1 MSGRLLRLAWR
12 NLWRNSRR
20 TLIAMAAIGF
30 GYAML
35 LFVACLMAGLRQQM
49 VESGTDLVL
58 SDAEVHAPSYY
69 PDRPINQT
77 LGGRD
82 GTDVSALVAAIAA
95 DPRVEAA
102 SPRVYGYGLV
112 SATHQSAGA
121 QLLGV
126 LPDQEQKI
134 TVLQSRMVKGSYLTG
149 RIAKGVVMGDKLAT
163 TIGVEV
169 GSEIVVL
176 TPATDGSTGNDLYT
190 VVGMFHTGLDAMD
203 RDLVLMPLASL
214 QDLLRLSP
222 GRIHEVGI
230 KLHDS
235 DITAATKTAA
245 ALAVQLSKSFPVRVR
260 AWPELAPEL
269 ADYVQFNRRV
279 TFILFLIFFLLAVM
293 GIVNTMLMAIVSRT
307 RELGMLL
314 AVGMRPVQLV
324 GLIVAEAAILAGGS
338 LVLGAALGS
347 PVLWYLQIHGLY
359 LGGSRGAISLGG
371 VVVGPLWYGR
381 QDFTAYTQ
389 AALGLAVT
397 AVVSALYPAL
407 RAARFR
413 PTEALRKV

>member
-12 NLWRNSRR
+12 NLWRNPRR
-20 TLIAMAAIGF
+20 TLIAMAAIGL

-49 VESGTDLVL
+49 IESGTGLVL
-58 SDAEVHAPSYY
+58 SDVEVHAPSYY
-69 PDRPINQT
+69 PDRPTDQT
-77 LGGRD
+77 LGGRN
-82 GTDVSALVAAIAA
+82 GTEVSALVAAIAA
-95 DPRVEAA
+95 DPRVQAA

-126 LPDQEQKI
+126 VSDQEQKI
-134 TVLQSRMVKGSYLTG
+134 TVLQTRMVKGSYLTG
-149 RIAKGVVMGDKLAT
+149 RMPKGIVMGDKLAT

-169 GSEIVVL
+169 GSEIVLL
-176 TPATDGSTGNDLYT
+176 TPAADGSTGNDLYT
-190 VVGMFHTGLDAMD
+190 VAGMFHTGLDVMD
-203 RDLVLMPLASL
+203 RGLVLMSLASL
-214 QDLLRLSP
+214 QELLRLPP

-230 KLHDS
+230 KLHD
-235 DITAATKTAA
+235 IAAATTAA
-245 ALAVQLSKSFPVRVR
+245 AALEAQLNKTLPVRVR

-279 TFILFLIFFLLAVM
+279 TFILFFIFFLLAVM
-293 GIVNTMLMAIVSRT
+293 GIVNTMLMAIIERT
-307 RELGMLL
+307 RELGMLM
-314 AVGMRPVQLV
+314 AVGMRPVQVV
-324 GLIVAEAAILAGGS
+324 GLIVAEAASLAVAS
-338 LVLGAALGS
+338 LVLGGALGS
-347 PVLWYLQIHGLY
+347 PLLWYLQVHGLN
-359 LGGSRGAISLGG
+359 LAGHRGAVSLAG

-397 AVVSALYPAL
+397 ALVSALYPAL

-413 PTEALRKV
+413 PTEELRKV

>member
-12 NLWRNSRR
+12 NLWRNPRR
-20 TLIAMAAIGF
+20 TLIAMAAIGL

-58 SDAEVHAPSYY
+58 SDAEMHAPSYY
-69 PDRPINQT
+69 PDRPIHQT

-112 SATHQSAGA
+112 SATYQSAGA

-126 LPDQEQKI
+126 SPDQEQKI
-134 TVLQSRMVKGSYLTG
+134 TALQSRIVKGSYLTG
-149 RIAKGVVMGDKLAT
+149 RIPKGVVMGDKLAT

-169 GSEIVVL
+169 GSEIVLL
-176 TPATDGSTGNDLYT
+176 TPAADGSTGNDLYT

-203 RDLVLMPLASL
+203 RDLVLMSLASL

-235 DITAATKTAA
+235 SITAATKTAA
-245 ALAVQLSKSFPVRVR
+245 DLEVQLSKSFPVRVR

-338 LVLGAALGS
+338 LVLGGAVGS
-347 PVLWYLQIHGLY
+347 PVLWYLQVHGLY

-381 QDFTAYTQ
+381 QDFAAYTQ
-389 AALGLAVT
+389 AALGLAIT
-397 AVVSALYPAL
+397 AVVSALYPAF

-413 PTEALRKV
+413 PAEALRKV

>member
-1 MSGRLLRLAWR
+1 MSGRLLWLAWR
-12 NLWRNSRR
+12 NLWRNPRR
-20 TLIAMAAIGF
+20 TLIAMAAIGL

-49 VESGTDLVL
+49 IESGTGLVL
-58 SDAEVHAPSYY
+58 SDVEVHAPSYY
-69 PDRPINQT
+69 PDRPTHQT
-77 LGGRD
+77 LGGRN
-82 GTDVSALVAAIAA
+82 GTEVSALVAAIAA
-95 DPRVEAA
+95 DPRVQAA

-126 LPDQEQKI
+126 VSDQEQKI
-134 TVLQSRMVKGSYLTG
+134 TVLQTRMVKGSYLTG
-149 RIAKGVVMGDKLAT
+149 RMPKGIVMGDKLAT

-169 GSEIVVL
+169 GSEIVLL
-176 TPATDGSTGNDLYT
+176 TPAADGSTGNDLYT
-190 VVGMFHTGLDAMD
+190 VAGMFHTGLDVMD
-203 RDLVLMPLASL
+203 RGLVLMSLASL
-214 QDLLRLSP
+214 QELLRLPP

-230 KLHDS
+230 KLHD
-235 DITAATKTAA
+235 IAAATTAA
-245 ALAVQLSKSFPVRVR
+245 AALEAQLNKTLPVRVR

-279 TFILFLIFFLLAVM
+279 TFILFFIFFLLAVM
-293 GIVNTMLMAIVSRT
+293 GIVNTMLMAIIERT
-307 RELGMLL
+307 RELGMLM
-314 AVGMRPVQLV
+314 AVGMRPVQVV
-324 GLIVAEAAILAGGS
+324 GLIVAEAASLAGAS
-338 LVLGAALGS
+338 LVLGAALGT
-347 PVLWYLQIHGLY
+347 PLLWYLQVHGLNM
-359 LGGSRGAISLGG
+359 GGDHRGAVSLAG

-397 AVVSALYPAL
+397 ALVSALYPAL

>member
-12 NLWRNSRR
+12 NLWRNPRR
-20 TLIAMAAIGF
+20 TLIAMAAIGL

-58 SDAEVHAPSYY
+58 SDAEMHAPSYY
-69 PDRPINQT
+69 PDRPIHQT

-126 LPDQEQKI
+126 SPDQEQKI
-134 TVLQSRMVKGSYLTG
+134 TALQSRIVKGSYLTG
-149 RIAKGVVMGDKLAT
+149 RIPKGVVMGDKLAT
-163 TIGVEV
+163 TIGLEV
-169 GSEIVVL
+169 GSEIVLL
-176 TPATDGSTGNDLYT
+176 TPAADGSTGNDLYT

-203 RDLVLMPLASL
+203 RDLVLMSLASL

-230 KLHDS
+230 KLHDNN
-235 DITAATKTAA
+235 ITAATKTAA
-245 ALAVQLSKSFPVRVR
+245 ALEAQLSKSFPVRVR

-338 LVLGAALGS
+338 LVLGGAVGS
-347 PVLWYLQIHGLY
+347 PVLWYLQVHGLY

-381 QDFTAYTQ
+381 QDFAAYTQ
-389 AALGLAVT
+389 AALGLAIT
-397 AVVSALYPAL
+397 AVVSALYPAF

-413 PTEALRKV
+413 PAEALRKV

>member
-1 MSGRLLRLAWR
+1 MSRRLLRLAWR
-12 NLWRNSRR
+12 NLWRNPRR
-20 TLIAMAAIGF
+20 TLIAMTAIGF

-35 LFVACLMAGLRQQM
+35 LFVACLMAGLRHQM
-49 VESGTDLVL
+49 IESGTDLVL
-58 SDAEVHAPSYY
+58 SDAEVHAPNYH
-69 PDRPINQT
+69 PDRPVSQT

-82 GTDVSALVAAIAA
+82 GTNVSAVVAAIAT
-95 DPRVEAA
+95 DPQVEAA

-112 SATHQSAGA
+112 SATHESAGA

-126 LPDQEQKI
+126 VPDQEQRI
-134 TVLQSRMVKGSYLTG
+134 TVLQNRMVKGSYLTG
-149 RIAKGVVMGDKLAT
+149 QIPKAVVLGDKLAT
-163 TIGVEV
+163 TIGVDI
-169 GSEIVVL
+169 GSQIVLL
-176 TPATDGSTGNDLYT
+176 TPAADGSTGNDLYT
-190 VVGMFHTGLDAMD
+190 LVGMFHTGLDAMD
-203 RDLVLMPLASL
+203 RSLVLMPLASL
-214 QDLLRLSP
+214 QELLRLPP

-230 KLHDS
+230 KFHDNGIS
-235 DITAATKTAA
+235 AATMTAA
-245 ALAVQLSKSFPVRVR
+245 ALEVQLSKTFPVQVR
-260 AWPELAPEL
+260 AWPALAPEL

-293 GIVNTMLMAIVSRT
+293 GIVNTMLMAIVERT
-307 RELGMLL
+307 RELGMLM
-314 AVGMRPVQLV
+314 AVGMRPVQVV

-338 LVLGAALGS
+338 LVLGGALAY
-347 PVLWYLQIHGLY
+347 PVLWYLQVHGLY

-389 AALGLAVT
+389 AAVGLAIT

-413 PTEALRKV
+413 PAEALRKV

>member
-1 MSGRLLRLAWR
+1 MSGRLLWLAWR
-12 NLWRNSRR
+12 NLWRNPRR
-20 TLIAMAAIGF
+20 TLIAMAAIGL

-49 VESGTDLVL
+49 IESGTGLVL
-58 SDAEVHAPSYY
+58 SDVEVHAPSYY
-69 PDRPINQT
+69 PDRPTDQT
-77 LGGRD
+77 LGGRN
-82 GTDVSALVAAIAA
+82 GTEVSALVAAIAA
-95 DPRVEAA
+95 DPRVQAA

-126 LPDQEQKI
+126 VSDQEQKI
-134 TVLQSRMVKGSYLTG
+134 TVLQTRMVKGSYLTG
-149 RIAKGVVMGDKLAT
+149 RMPKGIVMGDKLAT

-169 GSEIVVL
+169 GSEIVLL
-176 TPATDGSTGNDLYT
+176 TPAADGSTGNDLYT
-190 VVGMFHTGLDAMD
+190 VAGMFHTGLDVMD
-203 RDLVLMPLASL
+203 RGLVLMSLASL
-214 QDLLRLSP
+214 QELLRLPP

-230 KLHDS
+230 KLHD
-235 DITAATKTAA
+235 IAAATTAA
-245 ALAVQLSKSFPVRVR
+245 AALEAQLNKTLPVRVR

-279 TFILFLIFFLLAVM
+279 TFILFFIFFLLAVM
-293 GIVNTMLMAIVSRT
+293 GIVNTMLMAIIERT
-307 RELGMLL
+307 RELGMLM
-314 AVGMRPVQLV
+314 AVGMRPVQVV
-324 GLIVAEAAILAGGS
+324 GLIVAEAASLAGAS
-338 LVLGAALGS
+338 LVLGAALGT
-347 PVLWYLQIHGLY
+347 PLLWYLQVHGLNM
-359 LGGSRGAISLGG
+359 GGDHRGAVSLAG

-397 AVVSALYPAL
+397 ALVSALYPAL